1 VKLRRTILIAALAAG
16 VLSQAPA
23 ARSAVDGCE
32 RACTIRAANAY
43 LAALVSHDGSDVPFH
58 ENAWRQEN
66 GGTRL
71 EGAENIR
78 AGLASPIMYVI
89 TGIQDLRWFVDG
101 DDAMAVYFLDTVAPT
116 YIFERFRVDD
126 DGLITEV
133 DAHFYI
139 DIPGHVVG
147 PESVATNPQRRVDAI
162 FRSSHGP
169 AGPVPVKAGD
179 EGDTLGGSPTEDD
192 VAGAVDAFLLAM
204 ETGDTAGVELAPDA
218 TQTINHRVI
227 EDIEANLASS
237 AQGIASIPDPA
248 VGDPLQRYLQVDG
261 NQATVLYHL
270 MLHDGS
276 VLYTASRFEVVD
288 GRIVDIETVCDGAE
302 LCTGPPPAA

>member
-1 VKLRRTILIAALAAG
+1 MLTAALVAAALAQTL
-16 VLSQAPA
+16 V
-23 ARSAVDGCE
+23 ARGSEAGCE

-66 GGTRL
+66 GGARL

-78 AGLASPIMYVI
+78 AGLSNPIMYVI
-89 TGIQDLRWFVDG
+89 TGIHDLRWFVDG

-139 DIPGHVVG
+139 DIPGHLVG
-147 PESVATNPQRRVDAI
+147 PESVAQNPQQRVDAI
-162 FRSSHGP
+162 FGSSHGP

-179 EGDTLGGSPTEDD
+179 EGDTLGGLPTDDD

-204 ETGDTAGVELAPDA
+204 ATGDASGVALAPDA

-227 EDIEANLASS
+227 DDIEANLASS
-237 AQGIASIPDPA
+237 AQGIASVPDPA
-248 VGDPLQRYLQVDG
+248 EGDALQRYVQVDG

-270 MLHDGS
+270 VLHDGT

-288 GRIVDIETVCDGAE
+288 GQIVDVETVCDGAE
-302 LCTGPPPAA
+302 LCTGPAPAAA